1 MCDYENKAKEI
12 VEKYVPEKVWLGCIG
27 RGDSLD
33 DNHRLLQEC
42 IEQNSYSPIYEMWED
57 YNCDYRYQM
66 AVEEFKEIEKKMA
79 DDGVFAEPYEE
90 YIMEELYARDQF
102 DPADELLKHTSEIVM
117 FYSTGEE
124 IPDMYGADDEEDKE
138 YLDKIKEIL
147 EIKDDK
153 YDEKILDMMHQAS
166 GGELRIYFTRYLE
179 KMVSC
184 KMENNEVKDF
194 TTIRFSGKVAVA
206 IADSINGSGDHCFVE
221 TDVTFPFKRSNLF
234 VDGQVKYS
242 YTYEVCGMTSDWCN
256 DTEVEFGYEETEKE
270 IKESQSSEWVE
281 RQKKYDETFKAGGC
295 TFGDMNITRHRDVYY
310 RNEYPAGNKCPH
322 CGTFW
327 ID

>member
-1 MCDYENKAKEI
+1 MFDENKAKEI
-12 VEKYVPEKVWLGCIG
+12 VERYVPEKVYLGYVDY
-27 RGDSLD
+27 RDSLD
-33 DNHRLLQEC
+33 ENPKLLQEC
-42 IEQNSYSPIYEMWED
+42 IKENSYSPIYEMWED

-66 AVEEFKEIEKKMA
+66 AVEEFKEIEKNMA
-79 DDGVFAEPYEE
+79 DDGIFAEPYEE

-124 IPDMYGADDEEDKE
+124 IPDLYGADDEEEKE
-138 YLDKIKEIL
+138 CLSKIKEVL
-147 EIKDDK
+147 EIKDNK
-153 YDEKILDMMHQAS
+153 YDKKITDMMYQAY
-166 GGELRIYFTRYLE
+166 GGELRIYFTMNLE
-179 KMVSC
+179 DMISC

-234 VDGQVKYS
+234 VDEQVKYS
-242 YTYEVCGMTSDWCN
+242 YTYEVCGMVSDWCN
-256 DTEVEFGYEETEKE
+256 DTGVEFGYEETEKE

-310 RNEYPAGNKCPH
+310 DNDYPAGSRCPH
-322 CGTFW
+322 CHTLW